1 MPLLLDTGVLY
12 ALADRGDAWH
22 ARARALLSSARD
34 PLLTPIT
41 VIPEVTYLLAT
52 RIGDHAE
59 LAFVRSLADGEIGI
73 EPVDAIVCTRAQE
86 LMVEYPA
93 IGFVD
98 ATLVAIA
105 ERLKL
110 LKIATTDRRHF
121 SAIRPRHTQHFAL
134 VP

>member
-22 ARARALLSSARD
+22 ARSRALLSSTRD

-41 VIPEVTYLLAT
+41 VIPEVAYLLAT

-86 LMVEYPA
+86 LMVE
-93 IGFVD
+93 
-98 ATLVAIA
+98 
-105 ERLKL
+105 
-110 LKIATTDRRHF
+110 
-121 SAIRPRHTQHFAL
+121 
-134 VP
+134 